1 MKPELDIWILDPF
14 HAGSH
19 AAWSQGL
26 ARALEKEG
34 HRVTLHTL
42 PGRHWKWRMH
52 GAAAT
57 WAPVMADHAAPDVL
71 VTTDMCDVAQLRGLM
86 PRSWSQV
93 RVVTMFHENQLTF
106 PWSPDDPD
114 AENGRDNTYAYLN
127 ISTCLASDRIWF
139 NSSHHREAFLD
150 AAEHWMRRMPKPHL
164 PGLARHLQDKSEVR
178 HLGLSFNAW
187 RRPEETSTDFKH
199 VDVPLVVWNHRW
211 SWDKGTDAWMAFVD
225 EVVDR
230 DLPVE
235 FVVLGAS
242 FGRQP
247 EGWEAMRERMGNRC
261 LHWGY
266 ADSQE
271 DYQAW
276 LWRAHL
282 APIQPHQEYFG
293 LSVVEA
299 MRCRTLPWVPS
310 SHAYTDTMPR
320 GHRFMPSSSWAD
332 GIQEQAWKTWP
343 LGLDRYE
350 QHALTFGWD
359 QQGPLA
365 SKALHRALASPSQG

>member
-1 MKPELDIWILDPF
+1 MTGDLDIWILDPF

-26 ARALEKEG
+26 ARALEREG
-34 HRVTLHTL
+34 HRVTLNTL

-57 WAPVMADHAAPDVL
+57 WAPLMANHAAPDVV

-86 PRSWSQV
+86 PRSWNQV

-127 ISTCLASDRIWF
+127 ISSCLASDRVWF

-150 AAEHWMRRMPKPHL
+150 AAEEWMKRMPRPHL
-164 PGLARHLQDKSEVR
+164 PELARRLREKSEVR
-178 HLGLSFNAW
+178 HLGLNFATW
-187 RRPEETSTDFKH
+187 RLPEASSTGLNE
-199 VDVPLVVWNHRW
+199 VDVPLVLWNHRW
-211 SWDKGTDAWMAFVD
+211 SWDKGTDAWMAFVN
-225 EVVDR
+225 EVMDR
-230 DLPVE
+230 DLPAQ

-247 EGWEAMRERMGNRC
+247 EGWEAMRERMGSRC

-266 ADSQE
+266 ADSQD
-271 DYQAW
+271 DYQTW

-282 APIQPHQEYFG
+282 APIHPHQEYFG

-299 MRCRTLPWVPS
+299 MRCRTLPWVPC
-310 SHAYTDTMPR
+310 SHAYTDTMPQ
-320 GHRFMPSSSWAD
+320 GHRFMPASSWAD
-332 GIQEQAWKTWP
+332 GIQKQVWKTWP

-350 QHALTFGWD
+350 QHALTFDWD
-359 QQGPLA
+359 RQGPLA
-365 SKALHRALASPSQG
+365 SEALLRTLA